1 MDGERLKK
9 HEDTSRGRSLLFLC
23 AALSIAGIFGNDM
36 PVYIPENGFI
46 GLNIPLTNSRKG
58 TCSTRTT
65 HPYFLGRF
73 LNILHMV
80 GIKNP
85 IQNFYAYSTK
95 REIVNGVK
103 NTEAFKKHYMD
114 TISCSHPCL
123 ARYDKERNSDY
134 PINCGYCYPC
144 LIRKSSLLDIKDL
157 TYEQINKYAMSFY
170 KENKKGDLEVARQL
184 GVKLPKW
191 ESQYERLYT
200 DTKDCLKKLSRIYK
214 IGVIAN
220 QSLGT
225 SERLENLGVRK
236 YLDLIIASAEEG
248 VSKPDRRIFEIALE
262 RSRCRPENAVM
273 IGDRIDND
281 IVPAKQ
287 LGMKTIWVKQGFGSL
302 WNITDESEKAD
313 IEINN
318 LSDILKYL

>member
-1 MDGERLKK
+1 
-9 HEDTSRGRSLLFLC
+9 
-23 AALSIAGIFGNDM
+23 
-36 PVYIPENGFI
+36 
-46 GLNIPLTNSRKG
+46 
-58 TCSTRTT
+58 
-65 HPYFLGRF
+65 
-73 LNILHMV
+73 
-80 GIKNP
+80 
-85 IQNFYAYSTK
+85 
-95 REIVNGVK
+95 
-103 NTEAFKKHYMD
+103 
-114 TISCSHPCL
+114 
-123 ARYDKERNSDY
+123 
-134 PINCGYCYPC
+134 
-144 LIRKSSLLDIKDL
+144 
-157 TYEQINKYAMSFY
+157 MSFY
-170 KENKKGDLEVARQL
+170 KENKKGDLEVTRQL

-236 YLDLIIASAEEG
+236 YIDLIIASAEEG

-262 RSRCRPENAVM
+262 RSSCKPENAVM

-313 IEINN
+313 MEINN
-318 LSDILKYL
+318 LSDVLKYL

>member
-1 MDGERLKK
+1 MAHRDYLVNGSEVHIDIYDDRMEIYSPGGTPDGSMIQDR
-9 HEDTSRGRSLLFLC
+9 D
-23 AALSIAGIFGNDM
+23 
-36 PVYIPENGFI
+36 
-46 GLNIPLTNSRKG
+46 PLTVASTRRNPVLVDVFNRLGYMERKG
-58 TCSTRTT
+58 SGFGKIISGYEFQINYNESEARQRGFLPKKDEIKWLFFDVGSTLVDESRV
-65 HPYFLGRF
+65 YEDR
-73 LNILHMV
+73 M
-80 GIKNP
+80 
-85 IQNFYAYSTK
+85 K
-95 REIVNGVK
+95 RIADLSG
-103 NTEAFKKHYMD
+103 
-114 TISCSHPCL
+114 
-123 ARYDKERNSDY
+123 
-134 PINCGYCYPC
+134 
-144 LIRKSSLLDIKDL
+144 L

-191 ESQYERLYT
+191 ESQYERLNI

>member
-1 MDGERLKK
+1 MPKK
-9 HEDTSRGRSLLFLC
+9 DEIKWLFFDVGSTLVDESKVYEDRMKRI
-23 AALSIAGIFGNDM
+23 ADLSG
-36 PVYIPENGFI
+36 
-46 GLNIPLTNSRKG
+46 
-58 TCSTRTT
+58 
-65 HPYFLGRF
+65 
-73 LNILHMV
+73 
-80 GIKNP
+80 
-85 IQNFYAYSTK
+85 
-95 REIVNGVK
+95 
-103 NTEAFKKHYMD
+103 
-114 TISCSHPCL
+114 
-123 ARYDKERNSDY
+123 
-134 PINCGYCYPC
+134 
-144 LIRKSSLLDIKDL
+144 L
-157 TYEQINKYAMSFY
+157 TYKQIYKYAMSFY

-262 RSRCRPENAVM
+262 RSSCKPENAVM

-313 IEINN
+313 MEINN
-318 LSDILKYL
+318 LSDVLKYL

>member
-1 MDGERLKK
+1 MPKK
-9 HEDTSRGRSLLFLC
+9 DEIKWLFFDVGSTLVDESKVYEDRMKRI
-23 AALSIAGIFGNDM
+23 ADLSG
-36 PVYIPENGFI
+36 
-46 GLNIPLTNSRKG
+46 
-58 TCSTRTT
+58 
-65 HPYFLGRF
+65 
-73 LNILHMV
+73 
-80 GIKNP
+80 
-85 IQNFYAYSTK
+85 
-95 REIVNGVK
+95 
-103 NTEAFKKHYMD
+103 
-114 TISCSHPCL
+114 
-123 ARYDKERNSDY
+123 
-134 PINCGYCYPC
+134 
-144 LIRKSSLLDIKDL
+144 L
-157 TYEQINKYAMSFY
+157 TYEQIYKYAMSFY

-262 RSRCRPENAVM
+262 RSSCKPENAVM

-318 LSDILKYL
+318 LSDVLKYL